1 MPVFLE
7 KGGDPERVRESQR
20 RRFADVG
27 LVDQVIEHDKRWRN
41 RNPLSERTQFLHF
54 CLCSSVQDGTAEE
67 GIQCTEQTDRP
78 NAQSKEQAYENS
90 ALNVT
95 HLGKGRHI

>member
-1 MPVFLE
+1 MSTGKREGQMPVFSE

-41 RNPLSERTQFLHF
+41 RNHLSRRSAISLFLRLQF
-54 CLCSSVQDGTAEE
+54 ST
-67 GIQCTEQTDRP
+67 R
-78 NAQSKEQAYENS
+78 QSN
-90 ALNVT
+90 
-95 HLGKGRHI
+95 